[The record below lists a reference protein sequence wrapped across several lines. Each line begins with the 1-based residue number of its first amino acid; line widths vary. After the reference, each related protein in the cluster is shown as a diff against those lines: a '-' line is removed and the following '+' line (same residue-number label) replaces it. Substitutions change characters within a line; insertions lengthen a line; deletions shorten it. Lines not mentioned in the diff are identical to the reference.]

1 MTRFLLQVAGLSLL
15 TGSLLAQAPAPAAA
29 PIPEGVSLEVDVQK
43 AQEAGLQFLQEG
55 KFKEALEKV
64 AFIKSKVNKNFPQ
77 VLFLEGACH
86 FNLNDFQ
93 SAATAFESFI
103 KEFSTDPS
111 VNPVKL
117 GLGRAYLKLNR
128 PDDGI
133 KLMKEAAT
141 DPALKGEAGLLIA
154 EHYNKNK
161 QPDEALKLLEIII
174 ADGVRSPEQIQAALM
189 AADIYVAKGDTDKA
203 GQMLESVKGG
213 GGTSGENAIQLNNL
227 SFKLGD
233 KMMEEKRFR
242 EALASYQAVRRKAEV
257 VKLMQD
263 RIAKTQAMI
272 DAKQGDK
279 EQLEAKIAAD
289 KGMLDEIEKRTDYDA
304 TLFYRLGRCY
314 FEMNRPWEAIL
325 AFDAL
330 VTEFKDFPQ
339 RDKAMYGLIFAN
351 ANLKR
356 TKVARELCE
365 KFIADFPDSSELG
378 QITESYVMLSYS
390 SGDLTTAAASADRA
404 MGFPKADKE
413 RMLFLKGNI
422 LFEQQKFQDAV
433 TTFEILKK
441 DYPQSAY
448 LDDATYRIAL
458 AYFYQNDY
466 KGVRTALEAYIKD
479 FAKGQY
485 IIDAKY
491 RLAFIRFQGGEWKE
505 AMLDLQK
512 LVEESPNDPNISQV
526 YALWGDGWK
535 KMAETEPDKAN
546 EHYAKAIEAYENGF
560 KKAQGDDVRRYVMD
574 NLTDLYTS
582 VSKWVELETMWRSYL
597 DTVKDKDIDA
607 ALKAIYHIV
616 NATKRQGKTEEA
628 VKLIADNVR
637 PAISNPAMEQVEVL
651 IQQMCQLM
659 VPKRRRASSFAAAA
673 TTTPPSAA
681 GGDAAAKPSAP
692 AAPPPPADPA
702 AEKAEWENKFVEL
715 EKQIEEMLKPAQ
727 MTPVANNRIM
737 FARAWLARTM
747 KLPEKADRIFNII
760 IEVAKAEDLSPMMLF
775 IVGDNARKKGDN
787 EKAASCYERL
797 RTIFPNSEFSDSAPV
812 GLGEIHYQKGE
823 YDKALALFEEAT
835 SEKYQGSSRLLDAT
849 LGKAKAMVK
858 LGKLDEAY
866 KEYDQVA
873 RTKEWRVAI
882 SEALYMMGQIKEQR
896 KDYPAAIAFY
906 VRTYV
911 GYQKQKDWLAKC
923 YLQAARCLNI
933 LGGEENRKKAIATL
947 EEFLRRQDIRDQPE
961 YKLGQ
966 DELRKLGGVV
976 PP

>member
-1 MTRFLLQVAGLSLL
+1 MTAPLMG
-15 TGSLLAQAPAPAAA
+15 QAPAPAA
-29 PIPEGVSLEVDVQK
+29 PIAEGVSLEVDVEN
-43 AQEAGLQFLQEG
+43 AQNAAMQFLQEG
-55 KFKEALEKV
+55 KFKESLEKV
-64 AFIKSKVNKNFPQ
+64 AFIKSKLNRNFPQ

-86 FNLNDFQ
+86 FNLGDFQ
-93 SAATAFESFI
+93 AAATAFETFI
-103 KEFSTDPS
+103 KEFPTGEN
-111 VNPVKL
+111 VNAVKL
-117 GLGRAYLKLNR
+117 GLGRSYLKLNR
-128 PDDGI
+128 ADEAI
-133 KLMKEAAT
+133 KMMKEAAQ
-141 DPALKGEAGLLIA
+141 DPALRGEAGLLIA
-154 EHYNKNK
+154 EHYTKSN
-161 QPDEALKLLEIII
+161 QPDEALKLLEVII

-189 AADIYVAKGDTDKA
+189 AADIYVAKGDTEKA
-203 GQMLESVKGG
+203 GEMLESVKGG
-213 GGTSGENAIQLNNL
+213 GGSSGENAIQLNNL

-233 KMMEEKRFR
+233 KMMEEKDFR
-242 EALASYQAVRRKAEV
+242 KALASYQSVRRKAEV

-263 RIAKTQAMI
+263 RIARTQAAI

-279 EQLEAKIAAD
+279 DQLEARMSAD
-289 KGMLDEIEKRTDYDA
+289 KSMLEEIEKRTDYDA

-330 VTEFKDFPQ
+330 VNEFKNFPQ

-356 TKVARELCE
+356 VKVARELCE
-365 KFIADFPDSSELG
+365 KFITEFPDSSELG
-378 QITESYVMLSYS
+378 QITETYVMLSYS
-390 SGDLTTAAASADRA
+390 VGDLTTAAASADRA

-441 DYPQSAY
+441 DYPESAY

-466 KGVRTALEAYIKD
+466 KNVKTALEAYIKA
-479 FAKGQY
+479 FPKGQY
-485 IIDAKY
+485 IIDGKY
-491 RLAFIRFQGGEWKE
+491 RLAFIRFQGGDWQD
-505 AMLDLQK
+505 AMRDLQA

-535 KMAETEPDKAN
+535 KMAETDPQNADA
-546 EHYAKAIEAYENGF
+546 HYGKAIEAYENAF

-582 VSKWVELETMWRSYL
+582 VSKWVELEAMWRSYL

-607 ALKAIYHIV
+607 SLKAIFHIV
-616 NATKRQGKTEEA
+616 NATRRQGKTEEA

-637 PAISNPAMEQVEVL
+637 PAINNPAMEQVEVL
-651 IQQMCQLM
+651 IQQMCSLM
-659 VPKRRRASSFAAAA
+659 VPKRRRVSTFAAAA
-673 TTTPPSAA
+673 TTTPPPAA
-681 GGDAAAKPSAP
+681 GGEAPAASAAP
-692 AAPPPPADPA
+692 AAPPPKPVDPA
-702 AEKAEWENKFVEL
+702 EEQAEWENKFAEL
-715 EKQIEEMLKPAQ
+715 EKQIEEMLKPEQ
-727 MTPVANNRIM
+727 MTPVANARIM

-747 KLPEKADRIFNII
+747 KLPEKADRIFNIL
-760 IEVAKAEDLSPMMLF
+760 IEVARADDLSPMMLF

-787 EKAASCYERL
+787 DKAAACYERL
-797 RTIFPNSEFSDSAPV
+797 RTIFPDSEFSDSAPV

-823 YDKALALFEEAT
+823 YDKALELFEEAT

-849 LGKAKAMVK
+849 LGKAKSLVK
-858 LGKLDEAY
+858 VGKLDEAY
-866 KEYDQVA
+866 AEYDQIA

-911 GYQKQKDWLAKC
+911 GYQKQKDWLAKS
-923 YLQAARCLNI
+923 YLQAARCLAL
-933 LGGEENRKKAIATL
+933 LGGEENRQKAIATL